1 MKKRIRVGDDGI
13 FINVIISNLLSRINA
28 QFQPIAARKN
38 IVLKIENNIDEDS
51 IVTDPDALFQILD
64 NLISNA
70 VKFSFPGKDVKVRAL
85 CDENF
90 IRFEVSDRG
99 QGLYKEELQ
108 KLYGKFQKLSA
119 RPTAGESSS
128 GLGLSIVKELVHLLH
143 GEITVTSKIGEG
155 STFTVSLTK

>member
-1 MKKRIRVGDDGI
+1 MEQIY
-13 FINVIISNLLSRINA
+13 
-28 QFQPIAARKN
+28 QF
-38 IVLKIENNIDEDS
+38 
-51 IVTDPDALFQILD
+51 F
-64 NLISNA
+64 
-70 VKFSFPGKDVKVRAL
+70 
-85 CDENF
+85 
-90 IRFEVSDRG
+90 
-99 QGLYKEELQ
+99 YKEELQ